1 MGANDSGTSNLPSVI
16 SHQPFSFLVALSA
29 SARLG
34 YTVEES
40 KSTKS
45 TKVLIGPPP
54 AVPNFS
60 AACFVALSASQFS
73 HARGVSSFW

>member
-1 MGANDSGTSNLPSVI
+1 MGANDSGTSNLPSVS

-40 KSTKS
+40 KS